1 MTMKIET
8 AAVRIAREVR
18 AAEDALTD
26 ALIKQSNLFATM
38 VSARRDTGVEAF
50 TGQDALL
57 RLAHSQQSLLSAGS
71 DLARVHG
78 KLRDIAVER
87 GDSLTDVC
95 PPPSGNMAQF
105 TRSLALAA

>member
-50 TGQDALL
+50 TGLL